1 MTVTMPTRH
10 VPHRRAH
17 KASGASPVAPGLRLS
32 VRRPRK
38 VPAVCGGQGLQRLCP
53 GSLYSGPRPGAFRC
67 ALAVELPLS
76 MEAQRHSPQRR
87 VTGLWLD
94 RPRARAA
101 PWSLRGSGQ
110 TDAAL
115 CGCQGAGPSPW
126 EGGVGVR
133 SGPLGSEG
141 QAGRSSWP
149 APVSGCGLW
158 VREMGTCSH
167 SATDE
172 LCQVTPLCGHYL

>member
-1 MTVTMPTRH
+1 MTVTVPTRH
-10 VPHRRAH
+10 VPYRSAH
-17 KASGASPVAPGLRLS
+17 KASGASPIAPGLRLS

-38 VPAVCGGQGLQRLCP
+38 VPAVCGGQGLQPLCP
-53 GSLYSGPRPGAFRC
+53 GSLYSGPRSGAFRR
-67 ALAVELPLS
+67 ALAVEPPLS
-76 MEAQRHSPQRR
+76 IEAQRHSPRRR

-101 PWSLRGSGQ
+101 PRSLGGSGQ
-110 TDAAL
+110 TEAAL
-115 CGCQGAGPSPW
+115 CAVEGQGRPPGR
-126 EGGVGVR
+126 GVGVR
-133 SGPLGSEG
+133 SGPPGSEG

-149 APVSGCGLW
+149 APVLRCGLW